1 MNEQKLF
8 KTLQSLF
15 ANFNIDC
22 CDESEVHEIYKEIDE
37 AAGTSLADIYREE
50 YMDEDKEEDGE
61 E

>member
-8 KTLQSLF
+8 ETLQSLF
-15 ANFNIDC
+15 ADFNIDC
-22 CDESEVHEIYKEIDE
+22 CGKSEVHEIYKEIDE

-50 YMDEDKEEDGE
+50 YMEEDEEEDGE

>member
-1 MNEQKLF
+1 MDEQKLF

-15 ANFNIDC
+15 ANSNIDC
-22 CDESEVHEIYKEIDE
+22 CDESEVYEIYKEIDE

-50 YMDEDKEEDGE
+50 YMEEDEEEDGE